1 MDFLFVLTDLLG
13 TATFAL
19 SGCLVGIREKLDVL
33 GVACLATLTAL
44 GGGIV
49 RDAIVNRPAYSL
61 THWEP
66 MTLVLAVVVVC
77 LLLRLYKHPRLD
89 EGPFFIVSDAIG
101 LVSFSMTGAF
111 VALQAHYNLYGVV
124 VLALLTA
131 SGGGVLRDMLINR
144 LPLLLHKEVYGT
156 IAIAIGACMLWLHQH
171 QQLNGFTLTGLFVA
185 GMVVRLVT
193 FYRQQHLPVLAPP
206 PTS

>member
-1 MDFLFVLTDLLG
+1 MFIDLFALTDLLG

-33 GVACLATLTAL
+33 GITCLATLTAL
-44 GGGIV
+44 GGGMV

-66 MTLVLAVVVVC
+66 MTLVLAVVLCC
-77 LLLRLYKHPRLD
+77 LLLRLYKRPNVD
-89 EGPFFIVSDAIG
+89 EGAFYITSDAIG
-101 LVSFSMTGAF
+101 LVSFSMTGSF
-111 VALQAHYNLYGVV
+111 VAMEAGYNVYGVV
-124 VLALLTA
+124 MLALLTA

-156 IAIAIGACMLWLHQH
+156 IAMGIGGCMLLLKQWH
-171 QQLNGFTLTGLFVA
+171 QLNWVSLSLLFVV
-185 GMVVRLVT
+185 GVTIRLIT
-193 FYRQQHLPVLAPP
+193 YYKQQHLPV
-206 PTS
+206 PTLPNS